1 MTLVK
6 QSFLDFS
13 EKWVVVTGASAGIG
27 QACALELGK
36 HGARLVLVGRNES
49 ALAKTFSLLDG
60 EGHEVLRLD
69 LSDLPKISA
78 EVLRIAKKVGR
89 LYGLCH
95 AAGITATS
103 PLSTST
109 FDVIQPMMTVN
120 VLAGLEL
127 ARIVTR
133 RDVME
138 PEGGSMVFLSSI
150 YGRGGVAGE
159 TGYCA
164 TKGAITAA
172 VRAMAIELARR
183 RIRVNS
189 ISPGLVKTP
198 MTDKALSV
206 LSSAQVTAIEEKH
219 PLGPGTALD
228 VARAAV
234 FLLAPATSWITGID
248 LAVDGGYSAQ

>member
-1 MTLVK
+1 MTTPGER
-6 QSFLDFS
+6 FLEFHG
-13 EKWVVVTGASAGIG
+13 KCVVVSGASGGIG
-27 QACALELGK
+27 RACAVELSR
-36 HGARLVLVGRNES
+36 HGARLILIGRNEP
-49 ALAKTFSLLDG
+49 ALTQTVSELEG
-60 EGHEVLRLD
+60 QGHETVRLD
-69 LSDLPKISA
+69 LTSVQAIGA
-78 EVLRIAKKVGR
+78 EILRVAGKVGR

-95 AAGITATS
+95 AAGVVATS

-109 FDVIQPMMTVN
+109 VDVVQSMMTVN

-127 ARIVTR
+127 ARAVTR

-138 PEGGSMVFLSSI
+138 PEGGSLVFLSSI
-150 YGRGGVAGE
+150 YGKVGAAGE

-164 TKGAITAA
+164 TKGAIAAA

-189 ISPGLVKTP
+189 ISPGLVKTA
-198 MTDKALSV
+198 MTESALSV
-206 LSSAQVTAIEEKH
+206 LSSEQVMAIEAKH
-219 PLGPGTALD
+219 PLGPGTPAD

-234 FLLAPATSWITGID
+234 FLLAPTTKWITGTD